1 MAYHSTSGTASNTAD
16 FLVRLKDFLVGT
28 VGWTLRDDRSGDA
41 EPSYVL
47 ASAGESGAEDIFL
60 RFVNDAAAD
69 RIAVRAYLYWDA
81 ATHAG
86 VKEAFNTSYTYIKTV
101 DASAFLYWIYADM
114 DHVFIVTK
122 IAAVYYA
129 HYCGILK
136 RFWSGAVAVTQ
147 AAASPGAGVTLQ
159 VNDASIFRVG
169 GYYLIK
175 DNAGIER
182 VQVTAVDTVASPNT
196 VTLAS
201 LVAAYALGAKIG
213 EDPQP
218 VVVGHYQSPGSFY
231 AINKFDG
238 WASATGQTGS
248 CGAAHGGFQTA
259 SNPDQRQ
266 GLITLF
272 PWLAAHTTAAYKEL
286 RGELIEVYAH
296 GGGITDS
303 EDVLDLSGVTYK
315 IFNLS
320 GPGWCAV
327 KE

>member
-101 DASAFLYWIYADM
+101 DASAFLYWFYADR

-122 IAAVYYA
+122 IAAVYYG
-129 HYCGILK
+129 HYCGLLK

-147 AAASPGAGVTLQ
+147 SAASPG
-159 VNDASIFRVG
+159 
-169 GYYLIK
+169 
-175 DNAGIER
+175 
-182 VQVTAVDTVASPNT
+182 
-196 VTLAS
+196 
-201 LVAAYALGAKIG
+201 
-213 EDPQP
+213 
-218 VVVGHYQSPGSFY
+218 
-231 AINKFDG
+231 
-238 WASATGQTGS
+238 
-248 CGAAHGGFQTA
+248 
-259 SNPDQRQ
+259 
-266 GLITLF
+266 
-272 PWLAAHTTAAYKEL
+272 
-286 RGELIEVYAH
+286 
-296 GGGITDS
+296 
-303 EDVLDLSGVTYK
+303 
-315 IFNLS
+315 S
-320 GPGWCAV
+320 GPS
-327 KE
+327 

>member
-60 RFVNDAAAD
+60 RFVNDTPAD

-136 RFWSGAVAVTQ
+136 RFCSGAVAVTQ
-147 AAASPGAGVTLQ
+147 AAASPGSGVTLQ

-169 GYYLIK
+169 GYYLTRTTRES
-175 DNAGIER
+175 NASA
-182 VQVTAVDTVASPNT
+182 TAVDTVASPT
-196 VTLAS
+196 PSPWRASSQPMRWERRSARTRSRSSSVTT
-201 LVAAYALGAKIG
+201 
-213 EDPQP
+213 
-218 VVVGHYQSPGSFY
+218 SPGQLLRLTSSTAGRARPVRPVRAVLPMVDSKQP
-231 AINKFDG
+231 AILT
-238 WASATGQTGS
+238 SARGSSRCFRGSRPIRRRLTRS
-248 CGAAHGGFQTA
+248 CGA
-259 SNPDQRQ
+259 N
-266 GLITLF
+266 
-272 PWLAAHTTAAYKEL
+272 
-286 RGELIEVYAH
+286 
-296 GGGITDS
+296 
-303 EDVLDLSGVTYK
+303 
-315 IFNLS
+315 
-320 GPGWCAV
+320 
-327 KE
+327 